1 VLKIKVLYIGSG
13 RYTIPPKGYGAVEKH
28 IWNLSN
34 GIRSLGHEV
43 YIISNIV
50 AKNSL
55 GEYKFAL
62 FSTREAKKIDYDIL
76 HLHTA
81 PTGLVYSLLGY
92 KFVYTSHSRHWSG
105 VHSIRDA
112 YGLSVE
118 KHNIKYAKEVI
129 SLTEEIKKKMGGY
142 EKIHVIP
149 NGVDVHIYKPS
160 STKNKTIVLIG
171 EVSPRKDIH
180 IAFNALKDIN
190 NVNVVVIGP
199 VKDKEYLSYLKGIM
213 PNAIFTGEI
222 DELKMIE
229 ILSTSMLFLHP
240 SRSEGL
246 SMAIIEAMS
255 CGIPIICSDVSSSVV
270 SPENGF
276 VFDSNL
282 DEKQIISFIKENVEL
297 ILNDENLAKE
307 MSIVNR
313 KKVENFYSWEAIAK
327 EVEKVYKAMM

>member
-1 VLKIKVLYIGSG
+1 MLKIKVLYIGSG
-13 RYTIPPKGYGAVEKH
+13 RYAIPPNGYGAVEKH

-43 YIISNIV
+43 YIINNVV

-62 FSTREAKKIDYDIL
+62 FSTREAKKIDYDVL

-81 PTGLVYSLLGY
+81 PTGFVYSLLGY

-105 VHSIRDA
+105 AYSIRDV

-160 STKNKTIVLIG
+160 STKNKTIVLMG

-180 IAFNALKDIN
+180 IAFKALKGIN
-190 NVNVVVIGP
+190 NVNVIVIGP
-199 VKDKEYLSYLKGIM
+199 VKDKEYLSYLKNIM

-222 DELKMIE
+222 GELKMIE
-229 ILSTSMLFLHP
+229 ILSTSMVFLHP

-255 CGIPIICSDVSSSVV
+255 CGLPVICSDVSYPLV
-270 SPENGF
+270 SQENGF
-276 VFDSNL
+276 VFDSKL
-282 DEKQIISFIKENVEL
+282 DERQITSFIKEKVEL
-297 ILNDENLAKE
+297 ILNDENLSKGI
-307 MSIVNR
+307 SINNR
-313 KKVENFYSWEAIAK
+313 KKIEKFYSWEAIAK
-327 EVEKVYKAMM
+327 EVEKVYKAVA

>member
-1 VLKIKVLYIGSG
+1 MLKIKVLYIGSG
-13 RYTIPPKGYGAVEKH
+13 RYPIPPKGYGAVEKH
-28 IWNLSN
+28 IWNLSKAM
-34 GIRSLGHEV
+34 RSLGHEV
-43 YIISNIV
+43 YIINNTI
-50 AKNSL
+50 ARNSL
-55 GEYKFAL
+55 DEYRFAL
-62 FSTREAKKIDYDIL
+62 LSTREAKKIDYDVL

-112 YGLSVE
+112 YGLNVE

-180 IAFNALKDIN
+180 TAFKALKGT

-199 VKDKEYLSYLKGIM
+199 VKDKEYLSYLKSLI
-213 PNAIFTGEI
+213 PDAIFTGEI

-229 ILSTSMLFLHP
+229 ILSSSMIFLHP

-255 CGIPIICSDVSSSVV
+255 CGLPVICSDVSSSVV

-276 VFDSNL
+276 IFYSKL
-282 DEKQIISFIKENVEL
+282 DENQIISFIKEKVEL
-297 ILNDENLAKE
+297 ILNDENLAKAI
-307 MSIVNR
+307 SIANR
-313 KKVENFYSWEAIAK
+313 KKVENFYSWESIAK
-327 EVEKVYKAMM
+327 EVEKVYKTMR